1 MTELTAAAATQA
13 KQVPDRAN
21 QDAILAQVHTSPEG
35 VCYGLFLVADGVGGH
50 HEGSQASRIAGETI
64 ADLTE
69 PLWPDLSDPLSP
81 EQQSALEVGLYEAI
95 MTAHENILAYG
106 EAHDIRTA
114 STVTCAL
121 VYGRTAIIGN
131 VGDSRTYLF
140 RQNNLEQITE
150 DHSLVMWL
158 VKQGHITAD
167 ESRNHPYGNVLM
179 HALGGPETP
188 LIDIT
193 NLPLQ
198 PGDRLLLCS
207 DGIWDMLTDAQLA
220 DFLQTAVS
228 PETAVN
234 EIMASVQPI
243 HKDDH
248 SVIIVQ
254 I

>member
-1 MTELTAAAATQA
+1 MTLTAAAATQA

-35 VCYGLFLVADGVGGH
+35 VPYGLFLVADGVGGH
-50 HEGSQASRIAGETI
+50 HEGGQASHIAAKTI
-64 ADLTE
+64 AELTK
-69 PLWPDLSDPLSP
+69 PLWPDLADPLSP

-95 MTAHENILAYG
+95 MTAHENILTYG
-106 EAHDIRTA
+106 AAHNIRTA

-121 VYGRTAIIGN
+121 IYGRTAIIGN
-131 VGDSRTYLF
+131 VGDSRAYLF

-158 VKQGHITAD
+158 VRQGHITID
-167 ESRNHPYGNVLM
+167 EARNHPYGNVLM

-188 LIDIT
+188 MIDIT

-198 PGDRLLLCS
+198 PGNSLLLCS
-207 DGIWDMLTDAQLA
+207 DGIWDVLTDEQIAE
-220 DFLQTAVS
+220 FLQTAAS

-234 EIMASVQPI
+234 EIMAVVEPV
-243 HKDDH
+243 HRDDY
-248 SVIIVQ
+248 SVIIVK